1 MKILPWLSFNPDIR
15 LLVFQPRG
23 ILDEPSMEKAVAM
36 MEKLEQE
43 ADQPFNRYTDL
54 SKLDAI
60 DLSLGFIYRISLHR
74 RRLYENQPPV
84 KSAFYATSEG
94 SLRLART
101 HLMLTDQSPLQVQ
114 IFKDSDGAAQWLG
127 VAPEDL
133 RLEV

>member
-1 MKILPWLSFNPDIR
+1 MKILPWLSFNPDIH

-23 ILDEPSMEKAVAM
+23 VLDEPSLEKAVAM

-43 ADQPFNRYTDL
+43 ADKPFNRYTDL

-74 RRLYENQPPV
+74 RRVYERQPPV
-84 KSAFYATSEG
+84 KSAFYATSEA
-94 SLRLART
+94 SVRLART

-114 IFKDSDGAAQWLG
+114 VFEDAGRAAQWLG
-127 VAPEDL
+127 VAPADL
-133 RLEV
+133 QLEV